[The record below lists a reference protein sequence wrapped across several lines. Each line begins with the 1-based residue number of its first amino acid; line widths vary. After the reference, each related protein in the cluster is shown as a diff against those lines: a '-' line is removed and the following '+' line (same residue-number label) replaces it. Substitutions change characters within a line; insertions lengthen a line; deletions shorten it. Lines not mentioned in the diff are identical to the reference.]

1 MIQVKSSEGSSGR
14 VAIGTEKS
22 RDKYVGSR
30 VIRTWC
36 LIGWSFN
43 LPLLYVC
50 FFVFILSH

>member
-14 VAIGTEKS
+14 VVIGTETS

-36 LIGWSFN
+36 LIGW
-43 LPLLYVC
+43 
-50 FFVFILSH
+50 I